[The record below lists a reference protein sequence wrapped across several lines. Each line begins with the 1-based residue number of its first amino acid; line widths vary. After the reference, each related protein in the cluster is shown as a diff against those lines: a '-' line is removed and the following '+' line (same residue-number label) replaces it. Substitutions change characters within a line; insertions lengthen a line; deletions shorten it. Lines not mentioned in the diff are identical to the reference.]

1 MSDYFLSLEHFPRIL
16 AWFSLAL
23 ATLPALLFVA
33 NLPFYRRLPG
43 RLATSPDE
51 RGQARSSDLN
61 PGNPGTTVAGPF
73 LSVLIPA
80 RNEEAAIVPA
90 LRSILDDPHPRLEVL
105 VLDDHS
111 TDATASQVLRVAT
124 TDPRVRLVTGKR
136 LPEGWC
142 GKQHAC
148 WQLAQAAQGELLVF
162 LDADVRLAPQALTR
176 IARYFETHPDVQ
188 LASGVPRQLTGTFLE
203 KLLIPLI
210 HTILLGYL
218 PMVGAQWTRWSAFAA
233 GCGQLFV
240 ARRGAYFTAGGHQN
254 IRSSLHDGV
263 QLPRLFRRHG
273 LQTGL
278 FDATDLADCRMYS
291 SASTVWRGLGKNAT
305 EGMAHPA
312 AIVPWSVLLLSG
324 HVLPWI
330 LLAVGLLLPID
341 TTTLVIAGIAASL
354 GALARLAAAWRFRQ
368 NLLGALLHPLGVT
381 ALVLIQ
387 WDALVRRW
395 RGRPMEWRGRQYA
408 HPASVPANS
417 HPTA

>member
-1 MSDYFLSLEHFPRIL
+1 MSDLSFSLDQLPRIL

-23 ATLPALLFVA
+23 AALPALLFVA

-43 RLATSPDE
+43 GTALPTDE
-51 RGQARSSDLN
+51 TTPAHPETTNPRS
-61 PGNPGTTVAGPF
+61 PGNACANPSF
-73 LSVLIPA
+73 SILIPA
-80 RNEEAAIVPA
+80 RNEEHAIVPA
-90 LRSILDDPHPRLEVL
+90 LQAILADVHSQFEVL

-111 TDATASQVLRVAT
+111 TDATASQVQSVAAE
-124 TDPRVRLVTGKR
+124 DPRVRLVTGKR

-148 WQLAQAAQGELLVF
+148 WQLAQAAHGDFLVF
-162 LDADVRLAPQALTR
+162 LDADVRLAPRALPR
-176 IARYFETHPDVQ
+176 LARYFETHPDVQ
-188 LASGVPRQLTGTFLE
+188 LASGVPRQFTGTFLE

-218 PMVGAQWTRWSAFAA
+218 PMVAAQWTRWSAFAA

-240 ARRGAYFTAGGHQN
+240 ARRGAYFAAAGHQN

-263 QLPRLFRRHG
+263 QLPRSFRRHG

-278 FDATDLADCRMYS
+278 FDATDLANCRMYS

-330 LLAVGLLLPID
+330 LLAAGLLLPIE
-341 TTTLVIAGIAASL
+341 TTTLFIASIAASL
-354 GALARLAAAWRFRQ
+354 GTVMRLAAAWRFRQ
-368 NLLGALLHPLGVT
+368 SLLGALLHPLGVT

-387 WDALVRRW
+387 WEALVRRW